1 MALKQLV
8 RSLLGNS
15 GCILLYEIKEEHIR
29 LARHRDKTGKIQVI
43 PLGGLGEIGKNC
55 MAVQYGDE
63 IVVIDA
69 GLSFPDEEMLGIDI
83 VIPDYTYLLENR
95 EKVKALLLT
104 HGHEDHIGGVPYLLR
119 NLEIPVFATRLTLG
133 LVEGKLEEA
142 GIPLP
147 AGSRAVQAGEQIRL
161 GHFLAEFIRVNHS
174 IPDACAIALT
184 TPVGTILHTG
194 DFKFDQTPVDGQFTD
209 YRRLTELGDKG
220 LLALLADSTNAER
233 PGFTPSERSVGANI
247 DRIFREAKGRVLMAT
262 FASNV
267 HRLQQAITSAA
278 RHGKKVAVIGRSM
291 ENTVNVALKL
301 GYLTV
306 PEGTLVTLDDLK
318 RLPLQNQVILTT
330 GSQGEPMS
338 ALTRMS
344 VNDHKALEIIPGDTV
359 LLAATPIPGNEKSVG
374 RTINNLYRRGAEVI
388 YDRSAGV
395 HVSGHGAQED
405 QKLMI
410 NLTRPKFFMP
420 VHGEYRMLLHHKRLA
435 EACGIP
441 AENIV
446 VGENGTIFEFSPEGA
461 TASGKVT
468 SGQVLVDGLGVGDV
482 GNIVL
487 RDRKQLS
494 QDGILIVVVAMEKET
509 GLIMGGPDI
518 VSRGF
523 VYVRESE
530 GLLEEAKE
538 RVKNA
543 LYDTLERNVTEWAV
557 LKSGVRDV
565 LSKYLYEKT
574 RRRPMIL
581 PIIMEV

>member
-1 MALKQLV
+1 
-8 RSLLGNS
+8 
-15 GCILLYEIKEEHIR
+15 
-29 LARHRDKTGKIQVI
+29 LARHRERTGKIQII

-55 MAVQYGDE
+55 MAIQYGDE

-69 GLSFPDEEMLGIDI
+69 GLAFPEEEMLGIDI
-83 VIPDYTYLLENR
+83 VIPDFTYLLENR
-95 EKVKALLLT
+95 EKVKGLLLT
-104 HGHEDHIGGVPYLLR
+104 HGHEDHIGGVSYLLR
-119 NLEIPVFATRLTLG
+119 NIEIPIFATRLTLG
-133 LVEGKLEEA
+133 LVQGKLEEA
-142 GIPLP
+142 GLELP
-147 AGSRAVQAGEQIRL
+147 EGSKTVNAGEQIRI
-161 GHFLAEFIRVNHS
+161 GNFEIEFIRVNHS
-174 IPDACAIALT
+174 IPDACAIAVT

-194 DFKFDQTPVDGQFTD
+194 DFKFDQTPVDGQPSDF
-209 YRRLTELGDKG
+209 RRLTELGEKG
-220 LLALLADSTNAER
+220 LLVLLADSTNAER
-233 PGFTPSERSVGANI
+233 PGFTPSERSVGGNI
-247 DRIFREAKGRVLMAT
+247 DRIIREAKGRVLMAT

-267 HRLQQAITSAA
+267 HRLQQAIESAV
-278 RHGKKVAVIGRSM
+278 RQGKKVGVIGRSM
-291 ENTVNVALKL
+291 ENTVNIALRL
-301 GYLTV
+301 GYLQA
-306 PEGTLVTLDDLK
+306 PEGTIVTIDEMK
-318 RLPLQNQVILTT
+318 RVPLHNQVILTT

-344 VNDHKALEIIPGDTV
+344 VNDHRAIEIIPGDTV

-374 RTINNLYRRGAEVI
+374 RTVNNLYRRGAEVI

-395 HVSGHGAQED
+395 HVSGHGSQEE

-410 NLTRPKFFMP
+410 NLTRPKYFVP
-420 VHGEYRMLLHHKRLA
+420 IHGEYKMLLHHKRLA
-435 EACGIP
+435 EACGVP
-441 AENIV
+441 SENILI
-446 VGENGTIFEFSPEGA
+446 GENGTVFEFTQEGA
-461 TASGKVT
+461 STSGKVT

-530 GLLEEAKE
+530 GLLEEAKD
-538 RVKNA
+538 RVKKA

-557 LKSGVRDV
+557 LKSSVRDA